1 MKAKKRSILY
11 DPNLIWACSV
21 DLREAQNQLP
31 KVKLDTEIKSENIL
45 PPNSKID
52 LDNQEQSKIN

>member
-1 MKAKKRSILY
+1 MKAKKRSIRY

-21 DLREAQNQLP
+21 DLRKAQNQLP

-45 PPNSKID
+45 LPDSKLD
-52 LDNQEQSKIN
+52 LDNPKQSKIN

>member
-11 DPNLIWACSV
+11 DPNLICACSV

-31 KVKLDTEIKSENIL
+31 KVKLDTEIKSENVL